1 MARLSLEGVTKR
13 FGSTTAVSS
22 LSLEIG
28 SGEFFALLG
37 PSGCGKSTLLRLIAG
52 LEHPSEGRILLNGRD
67 ITGLAPKERGIGLVF
82 QNYALFP
89 HMTVEENVA
98 YGLHGRGIPREEIRN
113 RVAGLLRSVG
123 LEGSARASVTTL
135 SGGEQQRVAVAR
147 AMVVEPAVLLFDEP
161 LSNLDVALRQRTR
174 EEIRGLQ
181 RRTGITTVYVTH
193 DQGEA
198 LTLADRLAVMRR
210 GVLEQMGEPRELY
223 EHPVSGF
230 VAEFLGGANL
240 IDSGGG
246 LRIDPELAR
255 RLGPG
260 EQVAI
265 KPEGILISS
274 RATPGSQE
282 GVVMGREYLGFT
294 TLFTIRAGETLL
306 RVLSL
311 TAAAPAETRAG
322 DRVHIAIDW
331 SQAVVCRSR

>member
-1 MARLSLEGVTKR
+1 MARLSLERVTKH
-13 FGSTTAVSS
+13 FGSATAVSDV
-22 LSLEIG
+22 SLEVG

-52 LEHPSEGRILLNGRD
+52 LEQPSEGRILLDGRE
-67 ITGLAPKERGIGLVF
+67 ITQLAPKARGIGLVF

-89 HMTVEENVA
+89 HMTVEENIA
-98 YGLHGRGIPREEIRN
+98 YGLHGRGIPREEIRT
-113 RVAGLLRSVG
+113 RVGGLLRSVG
-123 LEGSARASVTTL
+123 LEGRARASVTTL

-198 LTLADRLAVMRR
+198 LTLADRLAVMRQ
-210 GVLEQMGEPRELY
+210 GALEQVGQPHELY

-240 IDSGGG
+240 IEAGGG
-246 LRIDPELAR
+246 VELDPEIAR
-255 RLGPG
+255 RLGP
-260 EQVAI
+260 ESQVAV
-265 KPEGILISS
+265 KPEGIRISP

-282 GVVMGREYLGFT
+282 AVVIGREYLGFT
-294 TLFTIRAGETLL
+294 TLFTIRVGESRL
-306 RVLSL
+306 RILTL
-311 TAAAPAETRAG
+311 TASAPTEAQAG
-322 DRVHIAIDW
+322 DRVHISVDW
-331 SQAVVCRSR
+331 SQAVICRSR